1 MRLGE
6 STLVIIATDAH
17 HEIGSDDAAA
27 HMASEEKGQ
36 TAEHLPLGNIR
47 SVLHQRTDAIRQ

>member
-6 STLVIIATDAH
+6 SILVLIATNAH

-36 TAEHLPLGNIR
+36 TAEHLPFRDLR
-47 SVLHQRTDAIRQ
+47 SVLHQRADAIRQ